1 MLDQPSDQIL
11 RCLLPDPP
19 VRVVAA
25 ITTRTAREAARR
37 HGARDGVAVAMGRA
51 ATAATLLATLTKD
64 VERLSLRLLGD
75 GPLGAITVD
84 VNSSGGVR
92 AFVKRPGLRIPVPA
106 AGDRLRLGD
115 WVGREGLLGVVRDL
129 GLREPIRG
137 QTALRDGEIDTDVEG
152 YLIESEQIDSALG
165 CDALVG
171 SNGELAISAGVL
183 VQTLPEAHAG
193 ALLADARA
201 RLRAGLLTALLEI
214 DDVGPV
220 DLARAVLGEAGQ
232 TLKVLDRR
240 GVEFLC
246 PCSRERAAATLTL
259 LGAKEVSSLR
269 EDDGGATVTCEFCKE
284 TYRFTEEDLAK
295 LLAAA
300 G

>member
-1 MLDQPSDQIL
+1 MSDQFPDQII

-84 VNSSGGVR
+84 VSSSGGVR
-92 AFVKRPGLRIPVPA
+92 AFVKRPGLTIPVKP
-106 AGDRLRLGD
+106 GDRLRLGD
-115 WVGREGLLGVVRDL
+115 WVGREGLVGVVRDL

-137 QTALRDGEIDTDVEG
+137 QTALRDGEIDTDVER

-165 CDALVG
+165 CEALV

-183 VQTLPEAHAG
+183 VQTLPEAQASS
-193 ALLADARA
+193 LLADARA

-232 TLKVLDRR
+232 SLKVLDRR

-259 LGAKEVSSLR
+259 LGAGEVSSLR

-284 TYRFTEEDLAK
+284 TYRFSESDLAK
-295 LLAAA
+295 LLEAAS
-300 G
+300 